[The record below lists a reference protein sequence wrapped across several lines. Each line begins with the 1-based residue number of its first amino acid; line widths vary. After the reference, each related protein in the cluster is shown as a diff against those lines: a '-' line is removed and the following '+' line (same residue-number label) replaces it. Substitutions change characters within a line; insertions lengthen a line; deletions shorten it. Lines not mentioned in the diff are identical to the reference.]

1 MSIIFCSLLLS
12 SLYLI
17 SYQVQTFWFAMFHIC
32 SFTFYPHLS
41 HRSLALAALHPSWS
55 VIPLQDRPHCHIQSQ
70 TPLPSCSESLQSS
83 CSVKT
88 ISSWSAPSHPPTKL
102 VLLGQTGLSP
112 PLSACPNAN
121 CFKGPA
127 QDSLSRHSAFPK
139 LPLDNATHLLTIFSS
154 STPLVVSWTIRPR
167 EAGLGAFFSYI
178 LFHSARHITST
189 QEVLFG
195 YAMINVQ
202 TILFN
207 LKASALISLL
217 SDHILNLEG
226 PKRVMTPWST
236 SLLLSLPL
244 THET

>member
-1 MSIIFCSLLLS
+1 MICYSSPRPSPLPHSISDSPALLLRISTILLLS
-12 SLYLI
+12 QDNFLM
-17 SYQVQTFWFAMFHIC
+17 VNP
-32 SFTFYPHLS
+32 YP
-41 HRSLALAALHPSWS
+41 
-55 VIPLQDRPHCHIQSQ
+55 
-70 TPLPSCSESLQSS
+70 
-83 CSVKT
+83 
-88 ISSWSAPSHPPTKL
+88 PPTKL

-154 STPLVVSWTIRPR
+154 STPLVVSWIIRPR

-226 PKRVMTPWST
+226 PKRVMTLWST
-236 SLLLSLPL
+236 SLLLSFPL